1 MKLTRLTLLILPIVF
16 LACAGSECFAQEGR
30 LRISQLDRLEAK
42 ASQSVKVD
50 IDQRL
55 LRIAEKF
62 LSGKNADELKV
73 KEIIAGIKGVYVR
86 SFQIEIDNQYSTEDI
101 QSITSQIESSN
112 WSQIVDVHSKK
123 DGQTVKVYMMLD
135 GANRM
140 NGLTVLAT
148 EARQFTIVNIV
159 GPIDLEKL
167 ATLSGS
173 FGIPKLDIE
182 SLTK

>member
-1 MKLTRLTLLILPIVF
+1 MAINFSRGASMKLTRLTLLILPIVF

-86 SFQIEIDNQYSTEDI
+86 SFQFEIDNQYSTEDI
-101 QSITSQIESSN
+101 QSITS
-112 WSQIVDVHSKK
+112 
-123 DGQTVKVYMMLD
+123 
-135 GANRM
+135 
-140 NGLTVLAT
+140 
-148 EARQFTIVNIV
+148 
-159 GPIDLEKL
+159 
-167 ATLSGS
+167 
-173 FGIPKLDIE
+173 
-182 SLTK
+182 